1 MVDSLPVPNQD
12 CVTFVNSES
21 LFEGIKKFDSSF
33 QTLLKQYEL
42 NPLEIVIE
50 SPAGFVSL
58 LNKLSRPN
66 EMKNLLED
74 KMAIVD
80 RQVFYKAKL
89 ESGGEL
95 SSSSVSQL
103 KQDFLNQWDDASRQ
117 VHRAKLKKAKKI
129 PHAPFMDPLL
139 HTCVATRPI
148 KCREIVALIPIDF
161 VEFCIV
167 KSKDPKL
174 LGRQF
179 INVKEQGPATKEEI
193 DWFRRVEYL
202 FGFVN
207 ALPGVK
213 ILSDNS
219 QRSPHYPSLC
229 GALVT
234 DEGADLWIKIINE
247 ITSLWTKFSGDVQ
260 ALYRFVAIKM
270 FTECLPY
277 MNCAVIRPHS
287 TKSAPLIPLIATRDI
302 NRGEELMFAQGIE
315 KWTRRI
321 HSSQEKLNKW
331 IASSFM
337 KFSADPILT
346 CRINDDIEL
355 LMKKNS
361 YLKQYVSFTMSTF
374 KMTLVVIPLVTV
386 KEELPPKKQSAKPL
400 CPPKIHKKIFWDE
413 VPLDV
418 NQKCKILLDYLLTK
432 RYKPIHK
439 SNICYSPLRSSNKP

>member
-1 MVDSLPVPNQD
+1 MVESLPTPSHDQM
-12 CVTFVNSES
+12 TFVNSEL
-21 LFEGIKKFDSSF
+21 LFEGIKKFDLSF

-42 NPLEIVIE
+42 NPLEVVIE

-80 RQVFYKAKL
+80 RQAFYKAKV
-89 ESGGEL
+89 ESGDEL
-95 SSSSVSQL
+95 SLSSVNQL
-103 KQDFLNQWDDASRQ
+103 KQDFLSQWDDASRH
-117 VHRAKLKKAKKI
+117 VNRAKLKKTKKM

-139 HTCVATRPI
+139 HTCIATRPI
-148 KCREIVALIPIDF
+148 KCREIIALIPIDF

-174 LGRQF
+174 LNRQF
-179 INVKEQGPATKEEI
+179 INIKEQTPATKEEI

-202 FGFVN
+202 FGFAN

-234 DEGADLWIKIINE
+234 DEGADLWLKIINE
-247 ITSLWTKFSGDVQ
+247 IDSLWVKFSGDVQ
-260 ALYRFVAIKM
+260 ALYRFVAIRM

-277 MNCAVIRPHS
+277 MNCGIVRPHS
-287 TKSAPLIPLIATRDI
+287 TKSVPLIPLIATRDI
-302 NRGEELMFAQGIE
+302 NYGEELMFARGIE
-315 KWTRRI
+315 HWTRRI
-321 HSSQEKLNKW
+321 YSSKEQLNQW

-355 LMKKNS
+355 LMKKNA

-374 KMTLVVIPLVTV
+374 EMTPVVIPLVTV
-386 KEELPPKKQSAKPL
+386 KEELLPKEQSIKPPRPS
-400 CPPKIHKKIFWDE
+400 KIRKKIFWDE
-413 VPLDV
+413 VPLDM
-418 NQKCKILLDYLLTK
+418 NQKCKILLDYLLTS

-439 SNICYSPLRSSNKP
+439 SNICYSPIRSSNKP